1 MKKST
6 YFLIMAVVWTVVAV
20 AVVALVS
27 RTGTG
32 SFSNMV
38 LLLFAF
44 IAVAGNWLRWSRSR

>member
-6 YFLIMAVVWTVVAV
+6 YFLIMAIVWTVVAV

-27 RTGTG
+27 RGGTG

-44 IAVAGNWLRWSRSR
+44 IAVAGNWLRWYRSR

>member
-6 YFLIMAVVWTVVAV
+6 YFLIMAIVWTVVAV
-20 AVVALVS
+20 AVVVLVS
-27 RTGTG
+27 RTGAG

-44 IAVAGNWLRWSRSR
+44 IAVAGNWLRWYRSR

>member
-44 IAVAGNWLRWSRSR
+44 IAVAGNWLRWYRSR

>member
-6 YFLIMAVVWTVVAV
+6 YYLIMAIVWTVVAV

-27 RTGTG
+27 RSGTG

-44 IAVAGNWLRWSRSR
+44 IAVSGNWLRWYRSR

>member
-6 YFLIMAVVWTVVAV
+6 YFLIMAIVWTVVAV

-27 RTGTG
+27 RGGTS

-44 IAVAGNWLRWSRSR
+44 IAVAGNWLRWYRSR

>member
-1 MKKST
+1 MKKQT
-6 YFLIMAVVWTVVAV
+6 YYLIMAIVWTIVAV

-27 RTGTG
+27 RTGAS

-44 IAVAGNWLRWSRSR
+44 IAVAGNWLRWYRSR